1 MPLVVVK
8 HKAGRMLDD
17 MLADLADALTE
28 IVADALHTPE
38 NKGGE
43 LSPNDIEV
51 WVQESGKH
59 DIDTKDLEI
68 IIWANEYPNRLA
80 NLVDRKDRIVRAMR
94 KFLAD
99 YDRNLSGF
107 VWVLLQP
114 AAYGEF

>member
-43 LSPNDIEV
+43 LSPNDI
-51 WVQESGKH
+51 
-59 DIDTKDLEI
+59 
-68 IIWANEYPNRLA
+68 
-80 NLVDRKDRIVRAMR
+80 
-94 KFLAD
+94 
-99 YDRNLSGF
+99 
-107 VWVLLQP
+107 
-114 AAYGEF
+114 